1 MMTSSS
7 GSPIRSRLRP
17 LNTEWYGR
25 FWTAV
30 TVLMFVWAYL
40 VAFDDVKPY
49 SWLVAVLLT
58 VQLGLYLRAI
68 AYSKWPIP
76 KAWLAAYFVPG
87 PILWAIVS
95 WLDPDLWW
103 MGMMYFGQMWGCLP
117 PKAAI
122 PGTAVVVV
130 GVILS
135 TYGWRSFEHIQ
146 PGEIIGFGFGWVGMV
161 AVYLWFTQVV
171 RSSEE
176 RARLIRELEEANREL
191 VIARE
196 REVDLATLRERERL
210 ARDLHDNLGHAL
222 SVMVVQLEAIQRL
235 YRVDPERGSEHIDA
249 LKTLTRQSMD
259 DLRRSLDGLRTPG
272 LGDRPLTEALQD
284 VGVAVGQRAG
294 IAVQCQVDPGVS
306 ALNPALAET
315 VWRVTQEALTNVEKH
330 AHARMVDVII
340 CREPQRIRVT
350 VTDDGVGLPADAEAR
365 RGHYGL
371 RGLRERVEGLG
382 GTLTLE
388 RLAVGSRIEAN
399 LPVYY
404 DGAPQKTDD
413 VQQTEDRGS
422 GPDAVA
428 TGADPVRNGL
438 DA

>member
-1 MMTSSS
+1 MASSS
-7 GSPIRSRLRP
+7 GSPNRQPTRSRLRP
-17 LNTEWYGR
+17 LNTEWYGW
-25 FWTAV
+25 FWTVV
-30 TVLMFVWAYL
+30 TALMFAWAYIL
-40 VAFDDVKPY
+40 AFDGAKQY
-49 SWLVAVLLT
+49 SWLVAGLLT
-58 VQLGLYLRAI
+58 IQLVLYFRAI
-68 AYSKWPIP
+68 AFNHWPIP
-76 KAWLAAYFVPG
+76 NAWLAVYFIPG
-87 PILWAIVS
+87 PILWGIVS

-122 PGTAVVVV
+122 PGTAVVVT

-135 TYGWRSFEHIQ
+135 TYGWRTFEHIQ

-161 AVYLWFTQVV
+161 AVYLWFTQVI

-176 RARLIRELEEANREL
+176 RARLIRELEDVNREL

-196 REVDLATLRERERL
+196 REVDLAALRERERL

-249 LKTLTRQSMD
+249 LKILTRQSMD

-272 LGDRPLTEALQD
+272 LGDRQLAEALQD
-284 VGVAVGQRAG
+284 AGVAVGQRAG
-294 IAVQCQVDPGVS
+294 IAVQCQVDPDVS

-330 AHARMVDVII
+330 AHARKADVIVH
-340 CREPQRIRVT
+340 REPQRVRVT
-350 VTDDGVGLPADAEAR
+350 ITDDGVGLPADAEER

-382 GTLTLE
+382 GTLTLT
-388 RLAVGSRIEAN
+388 RLAPGSQVEAT
-399 LPVYY
+399 LPAYLE
-404 DGAPQKTDD
+404 APTN
-413 VQQTEDRGS
+413 G
-422 GPDAVA
+422 VA
-428 TGADPVRNGL
+428 Q
-438 DA
+438 